1 MTIKYTSNA
10 CQQYL
15 NDNNNNHQILVK
27 YMLNDYKITAKLLSK
42 VLSNNCQI
50 VSSESQLWG

>member
-1 MTIKYTSNA
+1 MSNT
-10 CQQYL
+10 CQKYL
-15 NDNNNNHQILVK
+15 NDNNNNNNKNHQILVK
-27 YMLNDYKITAKLLSK
+27 YMLSDYQIIAKLLSK